1 MSTLMNLTIQL
12 LEAVFM
18 YPFTLS
24 LHEFEVD
31 EDSADNLTGSGS
43 GEIYFPNY
51 FRHAICDTS
60 LLQQIYSFF

>member
-43 GEIYFPNY
+43 G
-51 FRHAICDTS
+51 
-60 LLQQIYSFF
+60 